1 MAREKSR
8 IIRSYFLIMGVS
20 LVLLFFF
27 LSFFYHLT
35 ITRNINKIKLENE
48 VILNLIKKD
57 LEEKYINSIAD
68 VRFLS
73 ETPQLKSLLYRK
85 SNLSENEDYLEGYL
99 KIKDNY
105 IAGNIRNNRN
115 NIIIEEHEDP
125 EFKYPKGYSPIQVK
139 DIMITKLNFIN
150 SKYSDNYVARITAPI
165 LGKKNNLLGSVTL
178 YKENGYF
185 TPILEK
191 YSSTTFLE
199 KENFYWFGIEDNKLI
214 NTSREK
220 GLVLKD
226 NSFLLDVESGS
237 ILNEDTL
244 FIFDTIDFS
253 MFLPDIKFG
262 KETPSTW
269 KILIKIPRE
278 EIILIRKQSFRGI
291 MFLGGFIYLFLAMTI
306 YAILKEYYNR
316 KFYEEQLKMKNEKL
330 IENNQTKDKFISV
343 LAHDLKSPFTGVT
356 GIFNILTRKY
366 DSYDESKKKKLIF
379 SLNDSIQSI
388 NTLLINLLE
397 WSRIQRGHM
406 TFSPMKVK
414 VNDIMTNVSTLLKL
428 NIEAKNIK
436 VSNDISDKHFVWGDK
451 YMIEAI
457 FRNIISNAVK
467 YTPNS
472 GKIELDSQKKDGYI
486 YISIKD
492 NGVGIDLETQSKLFK
507 LDEHLTTPGTENEK
521 GTGLGL
527 IITKEFIKLN
537 RGDLEVDSIKG
548 EGTTFTIKLPAY
560 KEL

>member
-8 IIRSYFLIMGVS
+8 MIRSYFLIMGVS

-57 LEEKYINSIAD
+57 LEEKFIDSIAD

-85 SNLSENEDYLEGYL
+85 SDLSENEDYLEGYL

-115 NIIIEEHEDP
+115 NIIIEEHDNP
-125 EFKYPKGYSPIQVK
+125 EFKYSPKDNPILVN
-139 DIMITKLNFIN
+139 DITITKLNLED
-150 SKYSDNYVARITAPI
+150 DNYISRISAPI
-165 LGKKNNLLGSVTL
+165 LGDDNEILGSVTL

-185 TPILEK
+185 SPILEK

-199 KENFYWFGIEDNKLI
+199 EENFYWFGVENNKIQNL
-214 NTSREK
+214 SKEK
-220 GLVLKD
+220 GLILKD
-226 NSFLLDVESGS
+226 DSFILGVESGS
-237 ILNEDTL
+237 ILNENIL

-253 MFLPDIKFG
+253 IFLPNIKFG
-262 KETPSTW
+262 EKTPTTW
-269 KILIKIPRE
+269 KILVKIPSE
-278 EIILIRKQSFRGI
+278 EIILIKKQSFKGV
-291 MFLGGFIYLFLAMTI
+291 MFLGTFIYLFLAMTI

-316 KFYEEQLKMKNEKL
+316 KFYEEQLKMKNQKL
-330 IENNQTKDKFISV
+330 VENNQTKDKFISV
-343 LAHDLKSPFTGVT
+343 LAHDLKSPFAGVT
-356 GIFNILTRKY
+356 GIFNILVRKY
-366 DSYDESKKKKLIF
+366 DSYDEEKKKKLIF

-388 NTLLINLLE
+388 NTLLLNLLE

-414 VNDIMTNVSTLLKL
+414 VNDLMTNVSTLLKL

-436 VSNDISDKHFVWGDK
+436 ISNNISDKHFIWGDK
-451 YMIEAI
+451 YMIETI

-472 GKIELDSQKKDGYI
+472 GKIELDSKKKDGYI
-486 YISIKD
+486 YIYIRD

-537 RGDLEVDSIKG
+537 RGNLEVDSVKG
-548 EGTTFTIKLPAY
+548 EGTTFTIMLPTY